1 MTELSA
7 TPSNYEKYRQTHLNY
22 YQKNKEKRKE
32 YNKEYYKTYKTN
44 PITCECGKKMLE
56 KNLRFHIVTNYHTS
70 RAGNKS

>member
-1 MTELSA
+1 MTEFSA

-56 KNLRFHIVTNYHTS
+56 KNLRFHIVTKYHTS